1 MWVQMNRYHSLKRR
15 TIMSVFV
22 LNNFPDDC
30 PFNEIGPFISL
41 YLTTHN
47 HPLESKKD
55 RIEFKKLIAQAK
67 DKLVKDYNKLE
78 IEEFVKPLNNLEQDS
93 LFWSYNQK
101 GLAIFTNKKNC
112 YIYKLPFEV
121 EQYISYSEK
130 INFKPLIRLS
140 QNIIHYYVL
149 ALDRDNFNVYEVYG
163 KNINPIQFDPSV
175 KIKAK
180 DVIGD
185 QRTED
190 ISTIGGYSSYGR
202 QGITHGRGGKKDD
215 IDIDTEKYL
224 RYVENTIYEHLSK
237 IKPLPIVLISLHK
250 TYIHYR
256 NLNKNKDLFEKGI
269 MKSPESMTE
278 DEILN
283 ETYSLIENYFVD
295 KLKTKI
301 SNVFKSVEMSK
312 ASNDIHEIV
321 KAIHSKQIQEL
332 YIQDG
337 HKLYGYVDWE
347 NQTIEV
353 NRKSDLD
360 IYEELAEKTILLGR
374 KVYCVSKDVLNV
386 GSGIL
391 AQYY

>member
-1 MWVQMNRYHSLKRR
+1 MCLKMNIDHSLKRR
-15 TIMSVFV
+15 TIMSVFM

-30 PFNEIGPFISL
+30 PFNEVGSFISL

-55 RIEFKKLIAQAK
+55 RIEFKKLITQAK
-67 DKLVKDYNKLE
+67 EKLVKDYTKSE
-78 IEEFVKPLNNLEQDS
+78 IEEFIKPLIHLEQDS

-101 GLAIFTNKKNC
+101 GLAIFINEKNC

-121 EQYISYSEK
+121 ENHVSYGEK

-149 ALDRDNFNVYEVYG
+149 ALDRDNFNVYEING
-163 KNINPIQFDPSV
+163 KNMNRIQFDPSV
-175 KIKAK
+175 MIKAK

-190 ISTIGGYSSYGR
+190 ISTIGGYSTYGR

-237 IKPLPIVLISLHK
+237 IKSLPIILISLPK
-250 TYIHYR
+250 THIHYR
-256 NLNKNKDLFEKGI
+256 NLNKNKDLYVKGI
-269 MKSPESMTE
+269 VKSPESMTD
-278 DEILN
+278 DEIIN
-283 ETYSLIENYFVD
+283 ETYHLIEDYFID
-295 KLKTKI
+295 KLKAKI
-301 SNVFKSVEMSK
+301 SNVHKSIEIGK
-312 ASNDIHEIV
+312 ASNDIHEIL
-321 KAIHSKQIQEL
+321 KAIETNHINEL
-332 YIQDG
+332 YIQDDR
-337 HKLYGYVDWE
+337 KLYGTVDWE
-347 NQTIEV
+347 NQIIEV

-360 IYEELAEKTILLGR
+360 IYEELAEKTIMHGH